1 MVKLRVL
8 RCGEGYFVAEPATKF
23 WGLRNEDYV
32 KIKKAIIMV
41 FLGVFQLKYRTSYH
55 YDVIKHFID
64 LPFADFLGAPQRSFG
79 A

>member
-1 MVKLRVL
+1 MVKLL

-23 WGLRNEDYV
+23 LGTPQRSYV
-32 KIKKAIIMV
+32 KTKCQKTITMV
-41 FLGVFQLKYRTSYH
+41 CLGVFPTKITSPSAYA
-55 YDVIKHFID
+55 VINYFID